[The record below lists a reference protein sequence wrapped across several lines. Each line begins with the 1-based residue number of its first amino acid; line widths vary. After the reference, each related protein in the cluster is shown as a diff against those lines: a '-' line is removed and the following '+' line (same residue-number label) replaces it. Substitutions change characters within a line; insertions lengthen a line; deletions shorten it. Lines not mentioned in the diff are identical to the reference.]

1 LLFETGLGIVVNPQV
16 DFCADGTATSVTRA
30 HGTRHP
36 GSTRSKKVRMSIM
49 PRTTRPI
56 VLAGCIIAL
65 AACGKESTAPTA
77 LLAPKVSNAWGP
89 ETPPFNLE
97 VVLRGDGFGL
107 VKFRQPN
114 DAALII
120 HLDTWVRGL
129 EPNTAYV
136 LQRAVDTNL
145 DGICSSTSWLTLG
158 KGLVPQT
165 ITTDAQG
172 TGRES
177 LFRNVGAA
185 GVGATFDITF
195 RVVNVATSAVVFTS
209 DCYRYTI
216 SQ

>member
-1 LLFETGLGIVVNPQV
+1 MRI
-16 DFCADGTATSVTRA
+16 TS
-30 HGTRHP
+30 
-36 GSTRSKKVRMSIM
+36 RS
-49 PRTTRPI
+49 I

-65 AACGKESTAPTA
+65 AACGNESKSPTA
-77 LLAPKVSNAWGP
+77 LLVPTLSSEWGP

-114 DAALII
+114 DNALII
-120 HLDTWVRGL
+120 NLDTWVRGL
-129 EPNTAYV
+129 EANTAYI
-136 LQRAVDTNL
+136 LQRAADTNL
-145 DGICSSTSWLTLG
+145 DGNCSSTSWLTLG

-165 ITTDAQG
+165 ITTDARG

-177 LFRNVGAA
+177 LFRNVAA
-185 GVGATFDITF
+185 LGVGATFDITF
-195 RVVNVATSAVVFTS
+195 RVVNVATSAVVLTS

>member
-1 LLFETGLGIVVNPQV
+1 MRIT
-16 DFCADGTATSVTRA
+16 
-30 HGTRHP
+30 
-36 GSTRSKKVRMSIM
+36 TRS
-49 PRTTRPI
+49 I

-65 AACGKESTAPTA
+65 AACGNESKSPTA
-77 LLAPKVSNAWGP
+77 LLVPTLSSEWGP

-114 DAALII
+114 DNALII
-120 HLDTWVRGL
+120 NLDTWVRGL
-129 EPNTAYV
+129 EANTAYI
-136 LQRAVDTNL
+136 LQRAADTNL
-145 DGICSSTSWLTLG
+145 DGNCSSTSWLTLG

-165 ITTDAQG
+165 ITTDARG

-177 LFRNVGAA
+177 LFRNVAA
-185 GVGATFDITF
+185 LGVGATFDITF
-195 RVVNVATSAVVFTS
+195 RVVNVATSAVVLTS